1 MAGAYSHRVV
11 VELENT
17 NIPKVK
23 NKLVKYFQS
32 RRSGGG
38 DCQVDYEEGSGT
50 AVLRFSREEEK
61 KKVLEKEN
69 HVIDLEKGVLKMK
82 ARLPSEEQTGQK
94 SPLPEERKKS
104 NDAEIPEQELPD
116 EGSPSPDT
124 AEEEL
129 CSTSAVLEN
138 VPAETGQEFLE
149 MLVENVLKGLSS
161 SSQKFSLEMIPEISS
176 AVVTFQTGAENSSFI
191 KACPQ
196 NRMFTKKGL
205 IVRSLEPTKQ
215 VVIDNEHQ
223 FNADVLQLYFET
235 KGGDVED
242 VLLDEE
248 DKSAVITFTD
258 PKGVKDVL
266 KEKHNFKNKEIKV
279 YPFFE
284 SLGVALYGKDRKMT
298 KLPAAISEPLEI
310 AVLTYLKQNPAAL
323 ESIRSDLEKH
333 FCNVALEQ
341 SSVCL
346 GPKALLLKQKDFKT
360 LIRQWTNT
368 VKSAFA
374 ETMSKFKSM
383 TFQLKPEAVE
393 ESEKAIRQTLLK
405 VPNKVILVPDKAQG
419 VISVAGL
426 VDDVNT
432 LEKPIQEVI
441 NKTAQTVERQKLSK
455 TQEVKVSPTIY
466 HILCQD
472 GFKENLSSAY
482 PELQMSYDKDKATL
496 KVTGLVDEIFAA
508 TKTINDSNFS
518 LNRQTLDI
526 EESVLNLL
534 KGGEEV
540 ELTNSLLSAYNINAA
555 LEISP
560 KRVQLVA
567 TSEADLM
574 DAQEHLKQLLTTKH
588 IDVEDADVL
597 NMTEWK
603 DLVRKMEDENNSASS
618 RIQIQTANQQV
629 VVCGHKDEVETV
641 SSTLEEFLMQ
651 NACVDETVEVQA
663 NIIVKYLR
671 SPDMPWLTDL
681 QKQVDV
687 SFKNNIIHLSGSRAA
702 VEGAMTFIE
711 SIVSSVVFDRLL
723 VNKPGGKKFFQE
735 KENMY
740 LSLLKSETGCLVQ
753 LVDEPAGAKGSSV
766 PKQVPKPV
774 YQIPTRD
781 GVEIGVFKA
790 DMCSYPV
797 DAIVS
802 AANSNLKPDGGLAK
816 AILTAAGPQLQ
827 DECDQIVSKEKLKAG
842 DSVVT
847 SAGGTLQC
855 KKVIHAVGPMFE
867 TDKVQKSVA
876 LLKKAVKESLDLAA
890 ENGFVS
896 VALPAIS
903 RNLRFPLD
911 QCTLS
916 IVTAVREYCDEC
928 YDDNNLR
935 KIHLVDSDDS
945 VIQAF
950 ENAVKQVF
958 GNHGVSHSQP
968 ATPPKDIKKS
978 SPVSDP
984 FLCEVKTKEGLRVI
998 LKKGK
1003 IEASKTEV
1011 TVNTVFSDLALNRGA
1026 VSNAILNAAGPK
1038 LQQLVK
1044 AQKAAGTEG
1053 EVIITDGCNLKSK
1066 KVFHAVATKWDNGK
1080 GPAEQA
1086 LSGIFKDCLEKAE
1099 NGNLASISI
1108 PAIGTGNL
1116 GFPKTLVASMMLDKI
1131 LEFSSQAQPK
1141 HLKKVEIVIFSGD
1154 APTIQ
1159 EFTKEFMRKFP
1170 NASVGSNPKS
1180 SSQKTGPFSKVTSS
1194 TGKHETTLGN
1204 VTIQVVT
1211 GDITKETTDVI
1222 VNSSDEKFTLKSGVS
1237 KAILDAA
1244 GQAVEQECQTCG
1256 AQPNSG
1262 MILTQPGN
1270 LKCKKILHLA
1280 GQTDPVKIRKVVK
1293 DALEICVKQSFTSV
1307 SFPAIGTGQ
1316 GNVQA
1321 GHVADAML
1329 DAVIDVLSQNASSTL
1344 TTVRIIIFQQQ
1355 MLKDFHDSMLQK
1367 EAGEQQDK
1375 GTLLS
1380 SLRQKFQSLFFVQS
1394 EEKQKKEDKVSI
1406 VPVTAD
1412 PACFHICGGTQA
1424 KVDAAKK
1431 WITDLIV
1438 DEQTSTSI
1446 TDNAILDL
1454 SQADSQHINDIQK
1467 KMGVT
1472 IQMENKDSQASLI
1485 VEGLS
1490 KDVIKAIREISEI
1503 LNKVRNKQELEKRV
1517 ELAGAVA
1524 DWQYQLQG
1532 QQFQSF
1538 DALTNYELEH
1548 ALQQG
1553 QTSINIKV
1561 QGRDYTAT
1569 LPEGSAKDKT
1579 GNTLQI
1585 KRIDNLKGEDIPE
1598 HWEPMPPKT
1607 TCLLANVQAGT
1618 PEYNEVLQLFQA
1630 TCKRNVIKIERVQ
1643 NPALWKSLQIKKREL
1658 EVRNGHQNNE
1668 KRLFH
1673 GTSEDTMKII
1683 NDRGFNRVYAGKNAA
1698 CYGNGSYFA
1707 VNSSY
1712 SASDTYSR
1720 PNANGEK
1727 IMYLCRVLTG
1737 DSTLGQQNM
1746 IAPPPKSSG
1755 SIELFDSAV
1764 DNMTKPSMFV
1774 IFHDTQAYPEYLI
1787 RFK

>member
-1 MAGAYSHRVV
+1 M
-11 VELENT
+11 NT
-17 NIPKVK
+17 T
-23 NKLVKYFQS
+23 LMQTYF
-32 RRSGGG
+32 
-38 DCQVDYEEGSGT
+38 
-50 AVLRFSREEEK
+50 
-61 KKVLEKEN
+61 
-69 HVIDLEKGVLKMK
+69 
-82 ARLPSEEQTGQK
+82 
-94 SPLPEERKKS
+94 
-104 NDAEIPEQELPD
+104 
-116 EGSPSPDT
+116 
-124 AEEEL
+124 
-129 CSTSAVLEN
+129 
-138 VPAETGQEFLE
+138 
-149 MLVENVLKGLSS
+149 
-161 SSQKFSLEMIPEISS
+161 
-176 AVVTFQTGAENSSFI
+176 
-191 KACPQ
+191 
-196 NRMFTKKGL
+196 
-205 IVRSLEPTKQ
+205 
-215 VVIDNEHQ
+215 
-223 FNADVLQLYFET
+223 QLYFET
-235 KGGDVED
+235 KGGVVED
-242 VLLDEE
+242 VLLNEE
-248 DKSAVITFTD
+248 EKSAVITFTD

-266 KEKHNFKNKEIKV
+266 KEKHNIRNKEIKV
-279 YPFFE
+279 YQFFE
-284 SLGVALYGKDRKMT
+284 SLGVALYGKDKKMS
-298 KLPAAISEPLEI
+298 KLPAAISEPLEN
-310 AVLTYLKQNPAAL
+310 AVFTYLKQNPAAL

-333 FCNVALEQ
+333 FCNVSLEQ
-341 SSVCL
+341 SAVCL
-346 GPKALLLKQKDFKT
+346 GPKGLLLKQKDFKT
-360 LIRQWTNT
+360 LTRDWTNT

-374 ETMSKFKSM
+374 ENMSKFKSK

-393 ESEKAIRQTLLK
+393 ESERVIRQTLLK
-405 VPNKVILVPDKAQG
+405 VPKEVVLVPDKAQG

-426 VDDVNT
+426 VDDVNA

-441 NKTAQTVERQKLSK
+441 DKTAQMVERQKLSK
-455 TQEVKVSPTIY
+455 TQEVKVPPTIY
-466 HILCQD
+466 HILSQD
-472 GFKENLSSAY
+472 GFQDKLLSVY

-518 LNRQTLDI
+518 LNRQSLDM

-540 ELTNSLLSAYNINAA
+540 ELTNSLLNAFDINAA
-555 LEISP
+555 LEISA

-567 TSEADLM
+567 ASEADLM
-574 DAQEHLKQLLTTKH
+574 DAQEHLKQLFTTKH

-597 NMTEWK
+597 KMGEWK
-603 DLVRKMEDENNSASS
+603 DLVRKMEDENSS
-618 RIQIQTANQQV
+618 SSNRIQIQTADHQV
-629 VVCGHKDEVETV
+629 VVCGLKDEVEKV
-641 SSTLEEFLMQ
+641 SCTLEEFLMQ
-651 NACVDETVEVQA
+651 NACVDETVEVPA
-663 NIIVKYLR
+663 NIIIKYLK
-671 SPDMPWLTDL
+671 SPDMPWLTEIQKKVDL
-681 QKQVDV
+681 
-687 SFKNNIIHLSGSRAA
+687 SFKNNTIHLSGSRAA
-702 VEGAMTFIE
+702 VEEAMTLIE
-711 SIVSSVVFDRLL
+711 PIVSSVVFDRLL
-723 VNKPGGKKFFQE
+723 VNKPGGKKFFQQ

-740 LSLLKSETGCLVQ
+740 LSSIKTETGCLVQ
-753 LVDEPAGAKGSSV
+753 LVDETADAKDGLV
-766 PKQVPKPV
+766 PRQVPKPV
-774 YQIPTRD
+774 YQIPTQD
-781 GVEIGVFKA
+781 GVEIAVFKA

-802 AANSNLKPDGGLAK
+802 AANSSLKPDGGLAK
-816 AILTAAGPQLQ
+816 AILRAAGPQFQ
-827 DECDQIVSKEKLKAG
+827 DECDQIVSKEKLKPG
-842 DSVVT
+842 DSVIT
-847 SAGGTLQC
+847 GAGGQLQC

-867 TDKVQKSVA
+867 STKVQKSVA

-890 ENGFVS
+890 NNGFVS

-903 RNLRFPLD
+903 KNLSFPLD

-928 YDDNNLR
+928 YDDNRLR

-945 VIQAF
+945 VVQAF

-958 GNHGVSHSQP
+958 GNHGVSHSQQ
-968 ATPPKDIKKS
+968 AIPPKDVKKS
-978 SPVSDP
+978 PASDP
-984 FLCEVKTKEGLRVI
+984 FLCEVKTKEGLRII
-998 LKKGK
+998 LKKGN

-1011 TVNTVFSDLALNRGA
+1011 TVNTVFSDLVLNKGA
-1026 VSNAILNAAGPK
+1026 VSNAILKAAGPK
-1038 LQQLVK
+1038 LQQLVT

-1066 KVFHAVATKWDNGK
+1066 KVFHAVATKWDNGQ

-1086 LSGIFKDCLEKAE
+1086 LSGIFKNCLEKAE
-1099 NGNLASISI
+1099 NGNLASISM

-1131 LEFSSQAQPK
+1131 LEFSSQVQPK
-1141 HLKKVEIVIFSGD
+1141 HLKRVEIVLYSGD

-1159 EFTKEFMRKFP
+1159 EFTTEFIKKFP

-1180 SSQKTGPFSKVTSS
+1180 SSQATGPFSKVTSS

-1211 GDITKETTDVI
+1211 GDITKETTDII
-1222 VNSSDEKFTLKSGVS
+1222 VNSSDENFTLKSGVS

-1244 GQAVEQECQTCG
+1244 GPAVEQECQTSG

-1321 GHVADAML
+1321 GQVADAML
-1329 DAVIDVLSQNASSTL
+1329 DAVIDVLNQNPSSTL

-1355 MLKDFHDSMLQK
+1355 MLKDFHNSMLQR
-1367 EAGEQQDK
+1367 EAGEQQEK

-1380 SLRQKFQSLFFVQS
+1380 SFGQRFKSFFFGQS
-1394 EEKQKKEDKVSI
+1394 EEKQKKEDEISI
-1406 VPVTAD
+1406 VPVKAD

-1438 DEQTSTSI
+1438 NEQTSTAI
-1446 TDNAILDL
+1446 TDNVILDL
-1454 SQADSQHINDIQK
+1454 SKAESQLINDIQK

-1472 IQMENKDSQASLI
+1472 IQMTNIDSQASLI

-1490 KDVIKAIREISEI
+1490 KDVIKALSEISNI
-1503 LNKVRNKQELEKRV
+1503 LKNVRNKQELDKKV

-1532 QQFQSF
+1532 QPFQSF

-1548 ALQQG
+1548 ALQQD
-1553 QTSINIKV
+1553 QKSVNIKV
-1561 QGRDYTAT
+1561 QGKDYTAS
-1569 LPEGSAKDKT
+1569 LPEGPATDKK

-1585 KRIDNLKGEDIPE
+1585 IRIDKLKGDDIPP
-1598 HWEPMPPKT
+1598 HWEPMPAKT
-1607 TCLLANVQAGT
+1607 TCLLTNVQTGT
-1618 PEYNEVLQLFQA
+1618 PEYNEVLKLFQA
-1630 TCKRNVIKIERVQ
+1630 TCNRNVIKIERVQ
-1643 NPALWKSLQIKKREL
+1643 NPALWKSLQIKKNEL
-1658 EVRNGHQNNE
+1658 ETRNGHQNNE

-1673 GTSEDTMKII
+1673 GTSEDTVKII
-1683 NDRGFNRVYAGKNAA
+1683 NERGFNRVYAGKNAA
-1698 CYGNGSYFA
+1698 CYGNGTYFA
-1707 VNSSY
+1707 VNASY

-1737 DSTLGQQNM
+1737 DFTPGQQNM

-1755 SIELFDSAV
+1755 SIKLFDSVV
-1764 DNMTKPSMFV
+1764 DRMANPSMFV

-1787 RFK
+1787 TFK

>member
-1 MAGAYSHRVV
+1 
-11 VELENT
+11 
-17 NIPKVK
+17 
-23 NKLVKYFQS
+23 
-32 RRSGGG
+32 
-38 DCQVDYEEGSGT
+38 
-50 AVLRFSREEEK
+50 
-61 KKVLEKEN
+61 
-69 HVIDLEKGVLKMK
+69 
-82 ARLPSEEQTGQK
+82 
-94 SPLPEERKKS
+94 
-104 NDAEIPEQELPD
+104 
-116 EGSPSPDT
+116 SPSPDS

-129 CSTSAVLEN
+129 SSTSVVLEN
-138 VPAETGQEFLE
+138 VPEETSQEFLE
-149 MLVENVLKGLSS
+149 MLVENVLKGLGS

-176 AVVTFQTGAENSSFI
+176 AVVTFQTGA
-191 KACPQ
+191 ACPR

-215 VVIDNEHQ
+215 VVVDNEHN

-235 KGGDVED
+235 KGRVVED
-242 VLLDEE
+242 VLLNEE
-248 DKSAVITFTD
+248 ENSAVITFTD
-258 PKGVKDVL
+258 PKGISVDL
-266 KEKHNFKNKEIKV
+266 CLNKEIKV
-279 YPFFE
+279 YQFFE
-284 SLGVALYGKDRKMT
+284 SLGVALYGKDKKMS
-298 KLPAAISEPLEI
+298 KLPAAISEPLEN
-310 AVLTYLKQNPAAL
+310 AVFTYLKQNPAAL

-333 FCNVALEQ
+333 FCNVGLEQ
-341 SSVCL
+341 SAVCL
-346 GPKALLLKQKDFKT
+346 GPKGLLLKQKDFKT
-360 LIRQWTNT
+360 LTRDWTNT

-374 ETMSKFKSM
+374 ENMSKFKSK

-393 ESEKAIRQTLLK
+393 ESERVIRQTLLK
-405 VPNKVILVPDKAQG
+405 VPKEVVLVPDKAQG

-426 VDDVNT
+426 VDDVNA

-441 NKTAQTVERQKLSK
+441 DKTSQMVERQKLSK
-455 TQEVKVSPTIY
+455 TQEVKVPPTIY
-466 HILCQD
+466 HILSQD
-472 GFKENLSSAY
+472 GFQDKLLSVY
-482 PELQMSYDKDKATL
+482 PELQMSYSKEKATL

-518 LNRQTLDI
+518 LNRQSLDM

-540 ELTNSLLSAYNINAA
+540 ELTNSLLNAFDINAA
-555 LEISP
+555 LEISA

-567 TSEADLM
+567 ASEADLM

-597 NMTEWK
+597 KMAEWK
-603 DLVRKMEDENNSASS
+603 DLVRKMEDENNSSS
-618 RIQIQTANQQV
+618 NRIQIQTANHQV
-629 VVCGHKDEVETV
+629 VVCGLKDEVEKV
-641 SSTLEEFLMQ
+641 SCTLEEFLIQ
-651 NACVDETVEVQA
+651 NACVDETVEVPA
-663 NIIVKYLR
+663 NIIIKYLK
-671 SPDMPWLTDL
+671 SPDMPWITDL
-681 QKQVDV
+681 QKQVDL
-687 SFKNNIIHLSGSRAA
+687 SFKNNTIHLSGSRAA
-702 VEGAMTFIE
+702 VEEARTLIE
-711 SIVSSVVFDRLL
+711 PIVSSVVFDRLL
-723 VNKPGGKKFFQE
+723 VNKPGGKKFFQQ

-740 LSLLKSETGCLVQ
+740 LSSIKTDTGCLVQ
-753 LVDEPAGAKGSSV
+753 LVDETAGAKDGLV
-766 PKQVPKPV
+766 PRQVPKPV
-774 YQIPTRD
+774 YQIPTQD
-781 GVEIGVFKA
+781 GVEIAVFKA

-802 AANSNLKPDGGLAK
+802 AANSSLKPDGGLAK
-816 AILTAAGPQLQ
+816 AILRAAGPQFQ
-827 DECDQIVSKEKLKAG
+827 DECEQIVSKETLKPG
-842 DSVVT
+842 DSVIT
-847 SAGGTLQC
+847 GAGGQLQC
-855 KKVIHAVGPMFE
+855 KKVIHAVGPVFE
-867 TDKVQKSVA
+867 TTKAQKSVA

-890 ENGFVS
+890 DNGFAS

-903 RNLRFPLD
+903 KNLSFPLD

-928 YDDNNLR
+928 YDDNRLR

-945 VIQAF
+945 VVQAF

-958 GNHGVSHSQP
+958 GNHGVSHSQQ
-968 ATPPKDIKKS
+968 AIPPKDVKKKS
-978 SPVSDP
+978 PTSDP
-984 FLCEVKTKEGLRVI
+984 FLCEVKTKEGLRII
-998 LKKGK
+998 LKKGN

-1026 VSNAILNAAGPK
+1026 VSNAILKAAGPK
-1038 LQQLVK
+1038 LQQLVT
-1044 AQKAAGTEG
+1044 AQKAAGIEG

-1066 KVFHAVATKWDNGK
+1066 KVFHAVATKWDNGQ
-1080 GPAEQA
+1080 GPA
-1086 LSGIFKDCLEKAE
+1086 LSGIFKNCLEKAE
-1099 NGNLASISI
+1099 NGNLASISM

-1131 LEFSSQAQPK
+1131 LEFSSQVQPK
-1141 HLKKVEIVIFSGD
+1141 HLKRVEIVLYSGD

-1159 EFTKEFMRKFP
+1159 EFTTEFIKKFP

-1180 SSQKTGPFSKVTSS
+1180 SSQATGPFSKVTSS

-1211 GDITKETTDVI
+1211 GDITKETTDII
-1222 VNSSDEKFTLKSGVS
+1222 VNSSDENFTLKSGVS

-1244 GQAVEQECQTCG
+1244 GPAVEQECQTS

-1307 SFPAIGTGQ
+1307 SFPAIGT
-1316 GNVQA
+1316 A
-1321 GHVADAML
+1321 L
-1329 DAVIDVLSQNASSTL
+1329 WLPLVLSISDVAEYISPSIPFQPLGELTVRL
-1344 TTVRIIIFQQQ
+1344 TTDTALGWVEPHRNQNRQCFQIC
-1355 MLKDFHDSMLQK
+1355 LYTPKISVFVGFRK
-1367 EAGEQQDK
+1367 
-1375 GTLLS
+1375 
-1380 SLRQKFQSLFFVQS
+1380 SLNID
-1394 EEKQKKEDKVSI
+1394 EISI
-1406 VPVTAD
+1406 VPVKAD

-1438 DEQTSTSI
+1438 NEQTSMPI
-1446 TDNAILDL
+1446 TDNIILDL
-1454 SQADSQHINDIQK
+1454 SKAESQLINDIQK

-1472 IQMENKDSQASLI
+1472 IRMENIDSQASLI

-1490 KDVIKAIREISEI
+1490 KDVIKAMGEIGNI
-1503 LNKVRNKQELEKRV
+1503 LNKVRNKQELDKKV

-1532 QQFQSF
+1532 QRFQSF

-1548 ALQQG
+1548 ALQQD
-1553 QTSINIKV
+1553 QKSVNIKV
-1561 QGRDYTAT
+1561 QGKDYTAS
-1569 LPEGSAKDKT
+1569 LPEGPATDKK

-1585 KRIDNLKGEDIPE
+1585 IRIDKLKGDDIPP
-1598 HWEPMPPKT
+1598 HWEPMPAKT
-1607 TCLLANVQAGT
+1607 TCLLTNVQTGT
-1618 PEYNEVLQLFQA
+1618 PEYNEVLKLFQA
-1630 TCKRNVIKIERVQ
+1630 TCNRNVIKIERVQ
-1643 NPALWKSLQIKKREL
+1643 NPALWKSLQIKKNEL
-1658 EVRNGHQNNE
+1658 ETRNGHQNNE

-1673 GTSEDTMKII
+1673 GTSEDTVKII
-1683 NDRGFNRVYAGKNAA
+1683 NERGFNRVYAGKNAA
-1698 CYGNGSYFA
+1698 CYGNGTYFA
-1707 VNSSY
+1707 VNASY

-1737 DSTLGQQNM
+1737 DFTPGQQNM

-1755 SIELFDSAV
+1755 SIKLFDSVV
-1764 DNMTKPSMFV
+1764 DRMANPSMFV

-1787 RFK
+1787 TFK